1 MGLNIKN
8 AETERLIR
16 ELALELHTSLTG
28 AVEDA
33 VRARLAEV
41 RRGDEAQRESA
52 AEAQRTAETR
62 AIIAELRV
70 RMADWPSRGALDDE
84 LYDER
89 GLFR

>member
-41 RRGDEAQRESA
+41 RRGDDAQREAA
-52 AEAQRTAETR
+52 AEARLAEGK
-62 AIIAELRV
+62 ALLAEIRV
-70 RMADWPSRGALDDE
+70 RLGEGVTRESLDEE